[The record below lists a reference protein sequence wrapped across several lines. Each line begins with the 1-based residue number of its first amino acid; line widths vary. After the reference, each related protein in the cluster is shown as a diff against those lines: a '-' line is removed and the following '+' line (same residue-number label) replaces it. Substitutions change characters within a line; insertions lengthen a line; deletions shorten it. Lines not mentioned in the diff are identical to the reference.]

1 MVREISG
8 SGSVGQGAGDVVVG
22 VGPGEWLGELDL
34 LGDALLAGLL
44 LGLVPGLCVA

>member
-1 MVREISG
+1 
-8 SGSVGQGAGDVVVG
+8 VVVG

>member
-1 MVREISG
+1 MLREISG
-8 SGSVGQGAGDVVVG
+8 SGSVGQGAGDVG

-34 LGDALLAGLL
+34 PGDALLAGLL